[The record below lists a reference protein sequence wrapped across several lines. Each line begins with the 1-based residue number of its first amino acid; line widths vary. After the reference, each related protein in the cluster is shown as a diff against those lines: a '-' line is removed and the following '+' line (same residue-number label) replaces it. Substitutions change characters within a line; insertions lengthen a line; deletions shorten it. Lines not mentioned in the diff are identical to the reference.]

1 MLHRPF
7 AMPIR
12 PSRLALLFVA
22 CLGFVGCL
30 PPPVRTD
37 EPTECPADVFEP
49 NNSAASAFVLKD
61 MRDHPDTKQTLTSS
75 VHRGL
80 DADWYRVHV
89 DDTGAGGN
97 PNVTAAVSEGFDVST
112 WFVCDDSSSWVECTV
127 GSGDNERVVGVD
139 GCRGTTA
146 MSDERIDGPGT
157 VVRSTTECSGSTD
170 SGMLYV
176 RVERKAKVSA
186 CTYALTITVD

>member
-1 MLHRPF
+1 
-7 AMPIR
+7 MPIR
-12 PSRLALLFVA
+12 FPRLAAFLFA
-22 CLGFVGCL
+22 SLGLVGCL
-30 PPPVRTD
+30 APAPRTD
-37 EPTECPADVFEP
+37 APTDCPADVFEP
-49 NNSAASAFVLKD
+49 NDSAASSFVLKD

-75 VHRGL
+75 VHRGR

-97 PNVTAAVSEGFDVST
+97 PNVTATVSEGFDVST

-176 RVERKAKVSA
+176 RVERKAQVA
-186 CTYALTITVD
+186 TCTYSLNLTID